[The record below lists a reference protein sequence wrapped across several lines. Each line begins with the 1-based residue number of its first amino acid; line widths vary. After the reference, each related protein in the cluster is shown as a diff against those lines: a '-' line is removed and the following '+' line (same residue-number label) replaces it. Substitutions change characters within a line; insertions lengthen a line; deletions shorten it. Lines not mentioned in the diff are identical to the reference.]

1 MFDFMKSRKDRH
13 GITVYIIFGT
23 IILVFVFWG
32 FKTVD
37 APRAGY
43 AAEVNHEIVSVGEF
57 RRAFDRQMQFYG
69 QFMGGQFT
77 PKGEQ
82 LAGMKKNVL
91 DNLIGSKLVS
101 QAAEKVGFKATDIEV
116 RDQIF
121 SIPAFQTN
129 GRFDRQIYKA
139 YLEQVRLSPSEFENG
154 LKESIRMNLARGVM
168 TSVFRPTPQE
178 AKKLYSLQN
187 TKMNVDFVKISRL
200 ELGATDSELT
210 AFMKDPASAEKIKK
224 FYDNNK
230 TKYSLGEQVHVS
242 HILIKSTPGKEE
254 EARKKINE
262 IAEKAKTEDFGKLA
276 KQYSEDAGS
285 KERNGDL
292 GLFERGRMVEEFEKV
307 AFELAPGKISPPVQ
321 TQFGFHIIKAFEK
334 AAPRVKTLD
343 EVKPTIALDMVNE
356 EKMGKIN
363 AQIEAILKG
372 GKVEELNKF
381 VTANK
386 LKWENTGLFE
396 SGAPA
401 IPKIGNVEGFDEVVS
416 GLTKEKPLAGRLLHS
431 GEKAYVVRLK
441 ELQKS
446 KGDPNDKDLK
456 LVSQQVANARIGE
469 VMELWQDNLEKT
481 STIRTNDL
489 ILQEF

>member
-1 MFDFMKSRKDRH
+1 MLDFMKSRKDRH
-13 GITVYIIFGT
+13 GITVYLIFGT

-43 AAEVNHEIVSVGEF
+43 AAEVNHEIVSVSEF
-57 RRAFDRQMQFYG
+57 RRAFDRQLQFYS

-82 LAGMKKNVL
+82 LVGMKKDIL
-91 DNLIGSKLVS
+91 EKLIGSKLIS
-101 QAAEKVGFKATDIEV
+101 QAAETSGFKATDVEV

-121 SIPAFQTN
+121 SIPQFQTN

-154 LKESIRMNLARGVM
+154 LKEGIRMNLARGVM
-168 TSVFRPTPQE
+168 TSVFRPSGEE
-178 AKKLYSLQN
+178 AKKLYTLQN

-200 ELGATDSELT
+200 DLGATDKDLD
-210 AFMKDPASAEKIKK
+210 AFMKDPAAQEKIKK

-230 TKYSLGEQVHVS
+230 SQYSLGEQLRAS
-242 HILIKSTPGKEE
+242 HILIKTTPGKEE

-285 KERNGDL
+285 KDRNGDL

-321 TQFGFHIIKAFEK
+321 TQFGFHIIKAFER
-334 AAPRVKTLD
+334 APPRVKTLD
-343 EVKPTIALDMVNE
+343 EVKSTIALDMVNE
-356 EKMGKIN
+356 DKMGKIN
-363 AQIEAILKG
+363 SQVEALLKE
-372 GKVEELNKF
+372 GKIEELNRF

-401 IPKIGNVEGFDEVVS
+401 VPKIGNVEGFEEVVS
-416 GLTKEKPLAGRLLHS
+416 GLTKEKPLAGRLLHA
-431 GEKAYVVRLK
+431 GEKSFVVRLK

-446 KGDPNDKDLK
+446 KGTPDDKDLK
-456 LVSQQVANARIGE
+456 AVSQQVANARIGE
-469 VMELWQDNLEKT
+469 VLELWQDSLQKT
-481 STIRTNDL
+481 STIRTNEL